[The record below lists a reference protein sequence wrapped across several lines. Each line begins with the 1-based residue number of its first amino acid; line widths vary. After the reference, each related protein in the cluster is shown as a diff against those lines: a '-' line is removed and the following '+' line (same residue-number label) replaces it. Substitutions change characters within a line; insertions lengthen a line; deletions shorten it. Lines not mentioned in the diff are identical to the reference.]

1 MNNAAP
7 YAAVVYSIVISFS
20 EIINEYKSRSI
31 EQDSSILE
39 IFRLLK
45 ITFNLVRNEM
55 RLICA
60 PHSRQLVLAQNFAV
74 NKSKTYKIK
83 NRQQRRTS
91 LSQLRRTS
99 VIAVHAQRQE
109 GNNEE
114 PEGIIAASSVVG
126 EEDTWESWADAP
138 DTDKIA
144 SSEEFDS
151 AGDAGDY
158 SWLDDLGALASSLR
172 SDLSQEQEAINAGAH
187 ASFIDGI
194 VPRERAYLVGAALK
208 SAQRHGRIGYGILE
222 SLEELGRLAD
232 TAGLEV
238 VGHTHQLLDEPN
250 PRTYIGTGKVAE
262 IVAAVQ
268 RTGAETVIFDDE
280 LSPGQLRNLDRAL
293 GGECRLC
300 DRTALILDIFD
311 QRAASRE
318 GKLQVELAQVEYQI
332 PRLTKMWAHLERQ
345 SGSGQVKGMGEK
357 QIEID
362 RRLLRS
368 RAARLR
374 RDIEEVRTHRKA
386 YRDRR
391 ASTPIPV
398 VALVG
403 YTNAG
408 KSTLLN
414 TLTNAGVLAEDQL
427 FATLDPTTRRVTMP
441 GGKEVLLSD
450 TVGFIQKLPT
460 QLVAAFNATLEEI
473 KDAALLLHV
482 VDASHTSAAA
492 QVDAVNNV
500 LKDLGVIN
508 VPTLTVWNKLDACA
522 DPDAVAAVAS
532 RREGTVCVSGLSGN
546 GVENLL
552 GAVSTRLQNAM
563 KSVRVLIPYAQGDL
577 VEEIHRCGVVDEMEY
592 TESGALMQVHVPP
605 NLASKLTPLLVES
618 SGDGASFGQQ
628 RAEDFGIVLDD
639 NIEDWSDEELEEM
652 EKL

>member
-1 MNNAAP
+1 M
-7 YAAVVYSIVISFS
+7 I
-20 EIINEYKSRSI
+20 R
-31 EQDSSILE
+31 
-39 IFRLLK
+39 
-45 ITFNLVRNEM
+45 M
-55 RLICA
+55 RLTCA
-60 PHSRQLVLAQNFAV
+60 PQSRQVTAAQHSAV
-74 NKSKTYKIK
+74 NKFRAFNNARRHRLGASFPPLRK
-83 NRQQRRTS
+83 NFVVGGVPR
-91 LSQLRRTS
+91 
-99 VIAVHAQRQE
+99 AQRKE
-109 GNNEE
+109 SLE
-114 PEGIIAASSVVG
+114 G
-126 EEDTWESWADAP
+126 EEEEEESDADNGTHTAHSGSSDDAWESWSDAP
-138 DTDKIA
+138 DTELVSDVSA
-144 SSEEFDS
+144 SDDS
-151 AGDAGDY
+151 
-158 SWLDDLGALASSLR
+158 WIEDLGALASSLR
-172 SDLSQEQEAINAGAH
+172 SELSQEQEAVDAEAR
-187 ASFIDGI
+187 ASFIEGI

-208 SAQRHGRIGYGILE
+208 SAQRPGRIGYGILE

-238 VGHTHQLLDEPN
+238 VGHTHQLLDDPN

-300 DRTALILDIFD
+300 DRTALILDIFS

-362 RRLLRS
+362 RRLLRN

-427 FATLDPTTRRVTMP
+427 FATLDPTTRRVNLP

-492 QVDAVNNV
+492 QVDAVNKV

-522 DPDAVAAVAS
+522 DPEAVAAVAS
-532 RREGTVCVSGLSGN
+532 RREGTVVVSGLSGE

-552 GAVSTRLQNAM
+552 GAVSTRLQNSM
-563 KSVRVLIPYAQGDL
+563 QVVRVLIPYAQGDL

-592 TESGALMQVHVPP
+592 TEGGALMQAHVPP
-605 NLASKLTPLLVES
+605 NLASKLEPLFVTS
-618 SGDGASFGQQ
+618 SAAEGVFGQQ
-628 RAEDFGIVLDD
+628 RAEDFGIVLE
-639 NIEDWSDEELEEM
+639 NGSNGSLEDSWTEEELEEL
-652 EKL
+652 EKLY

>member
-1 MNNAAP
+1 
-7 YAAVVYSIVISFS
+7 
-20 EIINEYKSRSI
+20 
-31 EQDSSILE
+31 
-39 IFRLLK
+39 
-45 ITFNLVRNEM
+45 M

-60 PHSRQLVLAQNFAV
+60 PQSRQLVPAQNRV
-74 NKSKTYKIK
+74 VSKSSKINIK
-83 NRQQRRTS
+83 HRQHLRNPFP
-91 LSQLRRTS
+91 QLRIPF
-99 VIAVHAQRQE
+99 VVGVQAQRQE
-109 GNNEE
+109 QEGRNED
-114 PEGIIAASSVVG
+114 PEGITSGRGA
-126 EEDTWESWADAP
+126 EDAWESWSDAP
-138 DTDKIA
+138 DTEKII
-144 SSEEFDS
+144 SSIEDDTS
-151 AGDAGDY
+151 AGNAGDY

-172 SDLSQEQEAINAGAH
+172 SEMSQEQEAISAEVH

-208 SAQRHGRIGYGILE
+208 SAQRPGRIGYGILE

-300 DRTALILDIFD
+300 DRTALILDIFN

-362 RRLLRS
+362 RRLLRN

-482 VDASHTSAAA
+482 VDASHPSAAA
-492 QVDAVNNV
+492 QVDAVNKV

-522 DPDAVAAVAS
+522 DPEAVAAVAA
-532 RREGTVCVSGLSGN
+532 RRDGTVCVSGLSGN

-552 GAVSTRLQNAM
+552 GAVSTRLQNTM

-592 TESGALMQVHVPP
+592 TEGGALMQAHVPP
-605 NLASKLTPLLVES
+605 NLASKLVPLLVEI
-618 SGDGASFGQQ
+618 SGDGGVSFGQQ
-628 RAEDFGIVLDD
+628 RAEDFGIALGSSNDD
-639 NIEDWSDEELEEM
+639 WTEEELEEL
-652 EKL
+652 EKLY

>member
-1 MNNAAP
+1 VQLGISQINQPVNNFTRLNNHPRRHAATP
-7 YAAVVYSIVISFS
+7 FLQKARTTFVAVGV
-20 EIINEYKSRSI
+20 
-31 EQDSSILE
+31 Q
-39 IFRLLK
+39 
-45 ITFNLVRNEM
+45 
-55 RLICA
+55 
-60 PHSRQLVLAQNFAV
+60 AQA
-74 NKSKTYKIK
+74 
-83 NRQQRRTS
+83 QRR
-91 LSQLRRTS
+91 
-99 VIAVHAQRQE
+99 E
-109 GNNEE
+109 GSE
-114 PEGIIAASSVVG
+114 
-126 EEDTWESWADAP
+126 EEDTDNLVDGSGPETGAWESWSDAP
-138 DTDKIA
+138 ETEIVA
-144 SSEEFDS
+144 ASEEE
-151 AGDAGDY
+151 GDD

-172 SDLSQEQEAINAGAH
+172 SEMSQEQEAVEAEAR
-187 ASFIDGI
+187 ASFIEGV

-208 SAQRHGRIGYGILE
+208 SAQRPGRIGYGILE

-232 TAGLEV
+232 TAGLDV
-238 VGHTHQLLDEPN
+238 VGHTHQLLDDPN

-293 GGECRLC
+293 GGECRIC
-300 DRTALILDIFD
+300 DRTALILDIFS

-332 PRLTKMWAHLERQ
+332 PRLTKMWNHLERQ

-362 RRLLRS
+362 RRLLRN

-473 KDAALLLHV
+473 KDAQLLLHV
-482 VDASHTSAAA
+482 VDASHPSAAA
-492 QVDAVNNV
+492 QVDAVNSV

-522 DPDAVAAVAS
+522 DPEAVAAVAS
-532 RREGTVCVSGLSGN
+532 RREGTVVVSGLSGE

-552 GAVSTRLQNAM
+552 GAVSTRLQNSM

-592 TESGALMQVHVPP
+592 TEGGALMQAHVPP
-605 NLASKLTPLLVES
+605 NLASKLELLFIDLNNSNGGGV
-618 SGDGASFGQQ
+618 FGQQ
-628 RAEDFGIVLDD
+628 RAEDFGIVLPGESSSSSNGSLEDD
-639 NIEDWSDEELEEM
+639 DWTEEELEEL
-652 EKL
+652 EKLY